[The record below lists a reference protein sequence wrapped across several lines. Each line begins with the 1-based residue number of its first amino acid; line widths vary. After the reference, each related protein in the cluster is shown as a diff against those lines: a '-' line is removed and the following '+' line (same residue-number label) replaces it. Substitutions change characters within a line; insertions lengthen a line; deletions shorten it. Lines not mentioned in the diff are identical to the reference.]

1 MQLPEKPRRLRLSQ
15 PHSFSGE
22 SSSGNRLRHIRR
34 SCDQSAI
41 SQQEVECEDLEDV
54 AVENVQNIQVEDG
67 EEHMVQDGDQIDLQG
82 VEGVEAVQSESAGT
96 STANSVQIPNAQPQK
111 HQHVIPPRTESSAV
125 ETEETYV
132 EYCVTHVQGGS
143 DNPDQPGASVDGA
156 YSLVANTLKLSTV

>member
-1 MQLPEKPRRLRLSQ
+1 MQLPEKPRHLCLSQ

-22 SSSGNRLRHIRR
+22 SSSGNRLRHIRC
-34 SCDQSAI
+34 SCDESAI
-41 SQQEVECEDLEDV
+41 SQQEVECEDLEHM
-54 AVENVQNIQVEDG
+54 AVENIEHVQVEDG
-67 EEHMVQDGDQIDLQG
+67 EEHMVQDGGQIDLQG
-82 VEGVEAVQSESAGT
+82 VEGVEAVQSESVGT

-111 HQHVIPPRTESSAV
+111 HQHIIPPRTESSAA

-132 EYCVTHVQGGS
+132 EYCVMHVQGGG